1 MTTFPNTVPPK
12 KCGGVSARYP
22 LPNAHTSGSALCVRT
37 YTVNRV
43 VGLCGV
49 DKRRLG
55 LGWYTVD
62 STVSIMLKK
71 IKSI

>member
-1 MTTFPNTVPPK
+1 MCENI
-12 KCGGVSARYP
+12 YMD
-22 LPNAHTSGSALCVRT
+22 
-37 YTVNRV
+37 RV

-71 IKSI
+71 KKASEANINFKL